1 MSARPFAAITDH
13 VAVRV
18 ASIDEATTFY
28 RRALGARILTDPFPV
43 EGPLAEGIA
52 GAPGARFTMRQIGFD
67 RGVMELVE
75 LVGGPST
82 ERLPA
87 HALNILHIG
96 VEVDDVPLAM
106 ERIRAAGGGI
116 VVPLTAWGTA
126 QLCFCTDLDGVVLEL
141 ADAPIEDLLVHTRAR
156 SSSDLPGGSPIP

>member
-1 MSARPFAAITDH
+1 MSAGPFAAITDH

-18 ASIDEATTFY
+18 ASIDKATEFY

-43 EGPLAEGIA
+43 DGPLAEGIA
-52 GAPGARFTMRQIGFD
+52 GAPGARFLMRQIGFD
-67 RGVMELVE
+67 RGVMELVQ
-75 LVGGPST
+75 LDGGQST
-82 ERLPA
+82 GRIPA
-87 HALNILHIG
+87 YALNILHIG

-106 ERIRAAGGGI
+106 ERIRAAGGRI
-116 VVPLTAWGTA
+116 VVPLTAWGSA

-156 SSSDLPGGSPIP
+156 SSADQSEGSSIP